1 MLVWAY
7 EFLTRCHPLCCR
19 MGTKYT
25 FNIDVDFI
33 QQVCKNS
40 VKSTLGVG
48 QCTIGLGAVLSP
60 AIVRHESADQA
71 FWNSSLWLRL
81 HNVC

>member
-1 MLVWAY
+1 
-7 EFLTRCHPLCCR
+7 

-71 FWNSSLWLRL
+71 FGTVVYGSDCIMYANKQRDHLA
-81 HNVC
+81 VIAGK